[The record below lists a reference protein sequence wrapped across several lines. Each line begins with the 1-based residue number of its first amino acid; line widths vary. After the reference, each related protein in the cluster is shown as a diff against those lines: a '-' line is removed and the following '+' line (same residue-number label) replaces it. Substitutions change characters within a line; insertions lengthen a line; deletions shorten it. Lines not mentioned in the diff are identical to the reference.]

1 MTEKRERMSRSPN
14 NTLESLG
21 LDAELL
27 ARRASA
33 ACPAERVHPD
43 VEAVVFRGAL
53 SSEECARVVRSLD
66 ARDGW
71 QSKCAKT
78 SVRDA
83 EGVPVPSEEL
93 AALLRARLDL
103 PRSLPAAWRERV
115 VRKDDRHLGDI
126 GTEGTWA
133 AARVNDVIRASRY
146 RAGGHFAPHRDG
158 VIQPREGERSFL
170 TMLVYL
176 TGDGGAR
183 RFAGGEDGVRARRRR
198 RARVRRVR
206 RRRRRA
212 RARRAEAGA
221 VLVFLQDQLHSGLPV
236 RPAPDA
242 DADGADGGRPLKYI
256 LVSEVLYERVALAED
271 GRDPEAVA
279 LLREAEAHEGVG
291 EFQDAIRCYTGCGG
305 CTRYSRTTP
314 VYRRLGAR
322 NHKGRRR
329 CIVCAVSSGERGDG
343 GGY

>member
-1 MTEKRERMSRSPN
+1 MTEFTVEDAARGERSVEERMTEKRERMSRSPN

-33 ACPAERVHPD
+33 PACPAERVHPD

-183 RFAGGEDGVRARRRR
+183 RFAGGETAFVRDDGDGLEYGAFDADADVL
-198 RARVRRVR
+198 ARV
-206 RRRRRA
+206 A
-212 RARRAEAGA
+212 PEAGA

-271 GRDPEAVA
+271 GWDPEAVA

-291 EFQDAIRCYTGCGG
+291 EFQDAIRCYN
-305 CTRYSRTTP
+305 RL
-314 VYRRLGAR
+314 RRLHPVFA
-322 NHKGRRR
+322 NHAG
-329 CIVCAVSSGERGDG
+329 IP
-343 GGY
+343 